1 MILAREYGEG
11 MINRA
16 IAKAREIPR
25 QQALRRLLR
34 PPINKRTKFVVSFDP
49 RLPSIPNVTK
59 KHWRSMI
66 GQNEYLKSVFPDPP
80 LVSYKRQKNIR
91 ESIVRA
97 KVAPER
103 QPRIKK
109 GVTRCTKCLAC
120 SYLKEGKT
128 IEGRD
133 YTNKKFTW
141 KIGRSISCQSRNIVY
156 LLECDKSNCRKQYI
170 GVTGQELRER
180 IYQHVGYVRNKLT
193 NKATGQHFNLPGHAI
208 HNMKFTVIE

>member
-1 MILAREYGEG
+1 M
-11 MINRA
+11 
-16 IAKAREIPR
+16 
-25 QQALRRLLR
+25 
-34 PPINKRTKFVVSFDP
+34 
-49 RLPSIPNVTK
+49 
-59 KHWRSMI
+59 
-66 GQNEYLKSVFPDPP
+66 
-80 LVSYKRQKNIR
+80 
-91 ESIVRA
+91 
-97 KVAPER
+97 APER

-109 GVTRCTKCLAC
+109 GVTRCTKRLAC
-120 SYLKEGKT
+120 SYLKEGNT

-180 IYQHVGYVRNKLT
+180 IYQHVGYVRNKIT

-208 HNMKFTVIE
+208 HNMKFTVIEQVKSEDPLYGREREKLFIRKFNTFFNGINKEP